1 MWLDVAIDVLMPTG
15 RSRSERPKPD
25 EKSIPVEVQVP
36 GAFTRS
42 LNASGELDD
51 EAIAVGTLTQGKP
64 RSVLALLSGLALID
78 LLRPRRSKTLPR
90 EFALAVT
97 ADRVVTFAMSARA
110 EGTEYTTTLVKIKRG
125 ARGAWPRE
133 LVRVIDQH
141 GNRLAKGGTLEVAG
155 ERILVVWDDHDST
168 KELLSAL
175 SGQTALAP
183 ADAGG
188 RSSRGRSLA

>member
-1 MWLDVAIDVLMPTG
+1 LDVAIDVLMPTG
-15 RSRSERPKPD
+15 RNRSERPNPD
-25 EKSIPVEVQVP
+25 DKTIPVEVQVP

-78 LLRPRRSKTLPR
+78 LVRPRRSKTLPR

-97 ADRVVTFAMSARA
+97 ADRVVAFAMSAWA
-110 EGTEYTTTLVKIKRG
+110 EGSEYTTTLVKIKRG
-125 ARGAWPRE
+125 ARGSWPRE

-141 GNRLAKGGTLEVAG
+141 GNRLVKGGTLEVAG
-155 ERILVVWDDHDST
+155 ERIPVVLDDHDST
-168 KELLSAL
+168 KELLEAL
-175 SGQTALAP
+175 
-183 ADAGG
+183 GG
-188 RSSRGRSLA
+188 